1 MSYCINPNC
10 PNPKVPENSDR
21 PTCFMCGSDLLL
33 QGQYRVKS
41 KLSQGGFGTTY
52 EVEAGEE
59 KKVLKVLHKNHP
71 KAVELFQ
78 REAKVLIDLN
88 HPGIPKVEAGGYF
101 KFVPTN
107 LRKKPSEEPLHC
119 FIMNFIEGVNLHDWM
134 KERRFESIDEETTL
148 DWLEQLADII
158 AEIHKQDYFHRDIK
172 PKNIILKPDGKLV
185 LIDFGAVKE
194 LENLEN
200 SGTRLISPGYTP
212 PEQIEGKAV
221 PQSDFFSLGRTF
233 VFLLTGKQP
242 KELSLDYNSKLQWRK
257 YAKGINSPTS
267 GIAGSTT
274 MLTVEYTLPNLIDYL
289 MVFNYQRRPQKT
301 KVINEYI
308 EGIRAYN
315 KTLVEGKENAEEYK
329 TPKNIK
335 EVIFTPAK
343 SLLDKSKKFLLLL
356 ILIFL
361 ASEIYV
367 SWRYGVLIGNPILM
381 VQSLTS
387 SKFLDKSIK
396 GKIGEVNAI
405 AISPNGELIAS
416 GSYGTIRVWNVKTGE
431 LKQEFLSAHKD
442 KVTSVAISPN
452 GEILVSGSTDNTM
465 RLWQLEKGIRRLTIP
480 AHQTGINSVAISPD
494 NQIIAS
500 AAEDGLIQLWNPKTG
515 TRMLTLKSHT
525 RAVNSLAFG
534 KNARILVSASDDG
547 RLIVWNLEKGN
558 QTHIFEGHKA
568 AVKAIA
574 ISPDNRTVASGDRD
588 GNIRLWNWETG
599 AEINSF
605 KVNFGSIE
613 SLIFSR
619 GGETLISGGRS
630 ITFWNLSTGK
640 PEKKLVGHG
649 NLVSSI
655 VLSPKSDL
663 LISGSPDGTIKI
675 WRMP

>member
-33 QGQYRVKS
+33 QGRYRVKR

-71 KAVELFQ
+71 KAVELFK

-88 HPGIPKVEAGGYF
+88 HPGIPKVEEGGYF
-101 KFVPTN
+101 TFVPTN

-134 KERRFESIDEETTL
+134 KERRWESIDEDTTL

-158 AEIHKQDYFHRDIK
+158 AEIHKKDYFHRDIK

-233 VFLLTGKQP
+233 IFLLTGKQP
-242 KELSLDYNSKLQWRK
+242 KDFSLDYNSKLQWRK
-257 YAKGINSPTS
+257 YANKINHQTS
-267 GIAGSTT
+267 GITGGTT

-289 MVFNYQRRPQKT
+289 MVFNYQRRPSNA
-301 KVINEYI
+301 KVINQYI
-308 EGIRAYN
+308 EKIRAYN
-315 KTLVEGKENAEEYK
+315 KTQVEERDKKSQQKKE
-329 TPKNIK
+329 PKNNKQKSI
-335 EVIFTPAK
+335 AK
-343 SLLDKSKKFLLLL
+343 SLLASSPKISLLL
-356 ILIFL
+356 IFIFL

-381 VQSLTS
+381 VKSLTS

-416 GSYGTIRVWNVKTGE
+416 GSHGKIRVWNVKTGE
-431 LKQEFLSAHKD
+431 LKQEILSAHQD
-442 KVTSVAISPN
+442 KVTSLAISPN
-452 GEILVSGSTDNTM
+452 GEILVSGSADNTM
-465 RLWQLEKGIRRLTIP
+465 RLWQLEKGIRMLTIP
-480 AHQTGINSVAISPD
+480 AHQKGINAVAISPD

-500 AAEDGLIQLWNPKTG
+500 AAEDGLIRLWNPNTG
-515 TRMLTLKSHT
+515 IRMLTLQGHT
-525 RAVNSLAFG
+525 LAVNSLVFA
-534 KNARILVSASDDG
+534 KNNRILVSASDDG
-547 RLIVWNLEKGN
+547 RIIVWNIDKGN
-558 QTHIFEGHKA
+558 QTRIFEGHKA
-568 AVKAIA
+568 AVKAVA
-574 ISPDNRTVASGDRD
+574 ISPDNLTVASGDRD
-588 GNIRLWNWETG
+588 GNIRVLNLETG
-599 AEINSF
+599 AEKNTF
-605 KVNFGSIE
+605 KVNLGSIE

-619 GGETLISGGRS
+619 DGQTLISGGRS
-630 ITFWNLSTGK
+630 IIFWNLSKGK
-640 PEKKLVGHG
+640 PETKLVGHG